1 MYKKGLYITIGG
13 ISTIIIS
20 FAFAISLVTDIQSE
34 NSEFIMSDI
43 FPKMFDEVSEKT
55 TIEPG
60 ETKIFSFDPSNETNS
75 IFWGIQ
81 IIDYKFNDALSIL
94 ITNIYGDNL
103 GQFKSDQ
110 QTLFETIKVDNA
122 EVYNFNVQNTGTRT
136 INVVM
141 MFTKNPESSEKFSNP
156 DSPLVKTLVPLAVS
170 GIALIIGVLTTIV
183 GIIILIIDY
192 RKKTSRFN

>member
-1 MYKKGLYITIGG
+1 MC
-13 ISTIIIS
+13 S
-20 FAFAISLVTDIQSE
+20 
-34 NSEFIMSDI
+34 SD
-43 FPKMFDEVSEKT
+43 
-55 TIEPG
+55 
-60 ETKIFSFDPSNETNS
+60 
-75 IFWGIQ
+75 
-81 IIDYKFNDALSIL
+81 L
-94 ITNIYGDNL
+94 
-103 GQFKSDQ
+103 
-110 QTLFETIKVDNA
+110 NA